1 MVKEY
6 LDTDSPWKEILEV
19 YFPQFVYFFTPD
31 VYQEI
36 DWDKGY
42 EFLDKEFQKIFP
54 QSITGRRY
62 VDKLVKVFRKD
73 GTEAFVI
80 IHIEVQG
87 DRVVNFPKR
96 MFVYNYRLIDSYD
109 TKIFSLAV
117 LTDNNPNWRPNKF
130 EQEIWGCKISLEFPI
145 VKLLDYKDK
154 WEELEQNT
162 NPFAVV
168 VMAHLKTL
176 ETANDDQ
183 KRLEWKLSLSKMLYE
198 KGYSE
203 NDVRNLFKFIDWL
216 LMLPKGL
223 NKVFKEEIAKHEE
236 KKKMPYVTSI
246 ERLAKEEGIQ
256 EGIQEGIDK
265 GELLEKQKVLRK
277 LLSRKFGLTDQESD
291 IISNQQNPELLDNA
305 LDEFVFAETKEEV
318 LKHIR
323 PRLKK

>member
-87 DRVVNFPKR
+87 DRVVNFSKR

-176 ETANDDQ
+176 ETVNDDQ

-236 KKKMPYVTSI
+236 EKKIAYVTSI
-246 ERLAKEEGIQ
+246 ERLAKE

-277 LLSRKFGLTDQESD
+277 QLSRKFGLTEQESD

-305 LDEFVFAETKEEV
+305 LDEILFAETKEEV